1 MHQEPIGP
9 VPAEASAGTGQ
20 DVTRRVVLR
29 GAAVSGVAVPLL
41 AACGSDTGGT
51 GSSGSAGDEG
61 SGDGGSDDGG
71 SAGGTAVATSDVP
84 VGGGTILAEDKVVVT
99 QPSDGQFQAFS
110 AVCTHQGC
118 AVQSVSDGRINCPC
132 HGSAFSIADGSVLAG
147 PADAPLQRLSVSVE
161 GDQVTVG

>member
-1 MHQEPIGP
+1 MHQKPSAPGP
-9 VPAEASAGTGQ
+9 EVAARTGQ
-20 DVTRRVVLR
+20 DLTRRVVLR

-41 AACGSDTGGT
+41 AACGSDTGGA
-51 GSSGSAGDEG
+51 GSE
-61 SGDGGSDDGG
+61 GDGGSGDEG

-99 QPSDGQFQAFS
+99 QPSDGEFQAFS

-118 AVQSVSDGRINCPC
+118 AVQSISDGRINCPC
-132 HGSAFSIADGSVLAG
+132 HGSAFSIEDGTVLAG
-147 PADAPLQRLSVSVE
+147 PADAPLERLSVSVD